1 VTTQRL
7 LSTGSWTEKH
17 PAVALLALLLI
28 WALAALKYSLA
39 FPLWH
44 DEIFTFFIAQ
54 APSLHDLF
62 HLTGS
67 IDLNPPLS
75 YLLTRASFDLFGI
88 GTLQCRLPEILG
100 FALAIVG
107 TFLFVRRR
115 AGNAYG
121 LLAAALL
128 LSGIPA
134 DLSIQARPYGLMLGL
149 IALALVAW
157 QASSSA
163 VVRSYRSTLADILLF
178 VALAALLLT
187 HVFGLLAWA
196 AIAAGE
202 LVQSIE
208 RRRLEPARILA
219 FLLPLAAVAF
229 YIPLLQN
236 HGTSAF
242 PAAFQASPNDIFE
255 FYIGHIA
262 RELICIWLSA
272 LTIILLAGRSWLRG
286 SPGFFLTRPEWV
298 VTSGLIAIPFVIIFR
313 LMTLHAAFFDRY
325 GTAGS
330 LGIFILFAIFF
341 CWWSGSRP
349 ASAVVAALIALL
361 ISSRIPDAIT
371 AATQGQIF
379 RHTEPSAV
387 LLSPVALTDPS
398 LPLVDASG
406 LTFLEMNRRE
416 PSQLLDHTYYLVGG
430 PAAIQYAHASI
441 FEGMALEAK
450 LFHLRGQVETYSQ
463 FLQEHPHF
471 YVFGTYEYP
480 EDWLL
485 RKLQAD
491 GATLRRL
498 GDVDSS
504 YKNHELYEVTMP
516 ARQATP

>member
-1 VTTQRL
+1 ML
-7 LSTGSWTEKH
+7 LSTGSWVENH
-17 PAVALLALLLI
+17 PAVGLLVLLLI

-54 APSLHDLF
+54 APGLHDLF
-62 HLTGS
+62 HLTAN

-75 YLLTRASFDLFGI
+75 YLLTRASFDLFGV

-107 TFLFVRRR
+107 IFLFVRRR
-115 AGNAYG
+115 TGNAYG

-128 LSGIPA
+128 LSGIPG

-163 VVRSYRSTLADILLF
+163 AVRSYRSILANVLLF

-202 LVQSIE
+202 LVQSVE
-208 RRRLEPARILA
+208 RRRLEPARIIA
-219 FLLPLAAVAF
+219 FLLPLAAIAF
-229 YIPLLQN
+229 YLPLLQN

-242 PAAFQASPNDIFE
+242 PPAFQASPNDVFE
-255 FYIGHIA
+255 FYILHIA

-272 LTIILLAGRSWLRG
+272 LTILLLAGRSWLRG
-286 SPGFFLTRPEWV
+286 SPGFFLTRSEWI
-298 VTSGLIAIPFVIIFR
+298 VTCGLIAIPFVIIFR
-313 LMTLHAAFFDRY
+313 LMALHAAFFDRY

-349 ASAVVAALIALL
+349 ASAVVATLIALL

-371 AATQGQIF
+371 AAATGQIF
-379 RHTEPSAV
+379 RHTEPAV
-387 LLSPVALTDPS
+387 TLITPGALTDPS

-450 LFHLRGQVETYSQ
+450 LFHLRGQVEPYSQ

-491 GATLRRL
+491 GANLRRL
-498 GDVDSS
+498 GDVDTS
-504 YKNHELYEVTMP
+504 YKNNELYEVTMP
-516 ARQATP
+516 TTKAKP